1 MAAANNHSGLAT
13 TEGKARGLLGKPRR
27 WSISGRF
34 LTRSMTGVDRY
45 ALEITRA
52 LNALIRENHPLASG
66 LTLDILCPT
75 GAIDASP
82 FENIALRL
90 LPGAP
95 GHVWEQ
101 FVLPRYVQ
109 GGLLSLCNTGPLA
122 VKQQVICIHDANTRL
137 APESYG
143 LAFRTAYRLLQ
154 PSLARRAARIV
165 TVSRFSQKALARFGI
180 GSASEIEVIHDGYE
194 HVLQWKVNR
203 SRFNQVELPKS
214 FVLLVGSKAPHKNS
228 PIIYSIAAEL
238 DTKGIHV
245 LVTGGEDSKVYARS
259 GGGQL
264 PPNVMHLGR
273 VSDDDLAFL
282 YQRALC
288 LVFPSLTEGFGLP
301 ALEAMALG
309 CPVISSDAAS
319 LPEICGE
326 AVLYASPRDASAWL
340 TAIGRVA
347 DDTMLR
353 NKLAS
358 AGPTRASTFSW
369 RESAEKYLE
378 LMLAL
383 DHVEGTN
390 VKPRMAQGS
399 QRIDSA

>member
-13 TEGKARGLLGKPRR
+13 TEGKARGLSGKPRR
-27 WSISGRF
+27 WSVSGKF

-95 GHVWEQ
+95 GHVSEQ

-122 VKQQVICIHDANTRL
+122 VKRQVICIHDANTRL

-154 PSLARRAARIV
+154 PGLARRAARIV

-194 HVLQWKVNR
+194 HVLQWKANR

-228 PIIYSIAAEL
+228 AIIYSIAAEL

-245 LVTGGEDSKVYARS
+245 LVTGGEYSKVYARS

-264 PPNVMHLGR
+264 PPNVMQLGR

-340 TAIGRVA
+340 AAIGRVA
-347 DDTMLR
+347 DDSKLR
-353 NKLAS
+353 SKLAS
-358 AGPTRASTFSW
+358 AGPTRASIFSW
-369 RESAEKYLE
+369 RDSAEGFLE

-383 DHVEGTN
+383 DRVEGTDL
-390 VKPRMAQGS
+390 KPRMAQGS
-399 QRIDSA
+399 